1 MVVPSIFDPPL
12 AKTACLR
19 RRWTKATS
27 ERKEIMGADGEARGF
42 AGKVAVVTGS
52 TQGLGEGV
60 ARLFAARGAEGLALC
75 GRNAEQ
81 GEAIAKELNDA
92 GTKTIFVQADLR
104 SVEQG
109 QNVINQAESSFGR
122 LDCLVNCAAA
132 TDRGSIENTTE
143 EVWDKLFD
151 LNVKS
156 QFFMSQR
163 AIEVMRRHKI
173 EGTIVNIG
181 TIVAYGGPPFLIP
194 YSSSKGALMTMT
206 RAVANAVKHD
216 RIRVNT
222 LNIGWTNT
230 PREHIVQTEVHSR
243 PENWLEIASEAQ
255 PFGRLIEIDD
265 VARAVAFMASAESG
279 LLTGAIIDFDQTIMG
294 TLDENP
300 GM

>member
-1 MVVPSIFDPPL
+1 
-12 AKTACLR
+12 
-19 RRWTKATS
+19 
-27 ERKEIMGADGEARGF
+27 MGANGEARGF
-42 AGKVAVVTGS
+42 DGKVAVVTGG

-60 ARLFAARGAEGLALC
+60 ARLFAARGADGLVIC
-75 GRNAEQ
+75 GRNTER
-81 GEAIAKELNDA
+81 GEAIAKELSDA
-92 GTKTIFVQADLR
+92 GTKAVFVAANLR
-104 SVEQG
+104 NMAEG
-109 QNVINQAESSFGR
+109 QNVVDQAEKTFGSV
-122 LDCLVNCAAA
+122 DCLVNCAAS
-132 TDRGSIENTTE
+132 TLRGGIENTTE
-143 EVWDKLFD
+143 EVWDELFD

-156 QFFMSQR
+156 QFFMAQR
-163 AIEVMRRHKI
+163 AIDVMRRHGT

-206 RAVANAVKHD
+206 RAVANAVKRD
-216 RIRVNT
+216 RIRINT

-243 PENWLEIASEAQ
+243 PENWLEIASKAQ

-265 VARAVAFMASAESG
+265 VARAVAYMASAESG
-279 LLTGAIIDFDQTIMG
+279 LLTGAVIDYDQTIIG

>member
-1 MVVPSIFDPPL
+1 
-12 AKTACLR
+12 
-19 RRWTKATS
+19 
-27 ERKEIMGADGEARGF
+27 MGAGMNDEEEGIMSENGEARGF
-42 AGKVAVVTGS
+42 QGKVAVITGG

-60 ARLFAARGAEGLALC
+60 ARLFAARGADGLVIC
-75 GRNAEQ
+75 GRNTTR
-81 GEAIAKELNDA
+81 GEAIAKELSDA
-92 GTKTIFVQADLR
+92 GTKTIFVQADL
-104 SVEQG
+104 E
-109 QNVINQAESSFGR
+109 NVADGRAVIDQAEATFGR
-122 LDCLVNCAAA
+122 LDSLVNCAAA

-143 EVWDKLFD
+143 ETWDKLFN
-151 LNVKS
+151 LNVKI

-181 TIVAYGGPPFLIP
+181 TIVAHGGPPFLIP

-216 RIRVNT
+216 RIRINT

-243 PENWLEIASEAQ
+243 PENWLEIASKAQ
-255 PFGRLIEIDD
+255 PFGRLIEVDD

-279 LLTGAIIDFDQTIMG
+279 LLTGASIDFDQTITG
-294 TLDENP
+294 TIDENP

>member
-1 MVVPSIFDPPL
+1 MS
-12 AKTACLR
+12 AN
-19 RRWTKATS
+19 
-27 ERKEIMGADGEARGF
+27 GEARGF
-42 AGKVAVVTGS
+42 QGKVAVITGG

-60 ARLFAARGAEGLALC
+60 ARLFAARGAEGLVIC
-75 GRNAEQ
+75 GRNTER
-81 GEAIAKELNDA
+81 GEAIANELSEA
-92 GTKTIFVQADLR
+92 GTKTIFVQADLEKVADGR
-104 SVEQG
+104 A
-109 QNVINQAESSFGR
+109 VIDQAEATFGR
-122 LDCLVNCAAA
+122 LDSLVNCAAA

-143 EVWDKLFD
+143 EIWDKLFD
-151 LNVKS
+151 LNVKI

-181 TIVAYGGPPFLIP
+181 TIVAHGGPPFLIP

-216 RIRVNT
+216 RIRINT

-243 PENWLEIASEAQ
+243 PENWLEIASKAQ
-255 PFGRLIEIDD
+255 PFGRLIEVDD

-279 LLTGAIIDFDQTIMG
+279 ILTGASIDFDQTIIG
-294 TLDENP
+294 TIDENP